1 MQLGKFNL
9 LVDASWGS
17 SGKGAASTRL
27 ADIHNVCNVSSC
39 NYPNAG
45 HFVQHNGERYLFK
58 SLPSPVALH
67 MISGAR
73 PTAWIGPNSGIDII
87 RLSDEM
93 ASVKYAQQDI
103 HIHSRAMMMA
113 QRHVEAEMPGSETST
128 EHISS
133 TMSGSGAALTEKAMR
148 RPEVTLAGDII
159 PNTLDPHVFSASVR
173 DTLKNGGTFLHE
185 VSQGFALSL
194 NHGTHYPNCTSRD
207 CTAQQG
213 IADFMIPP
221 PLIGDIYLNVRS
233 FPIRVGNNYRDGQQ
247 TGYSGGCWYDQHET
261 TWRDI
266 AVDAGMPEHEADALA
281 DRERTS
287 VTNKIRRVFT
297 QSWDHLR
304 ISAEMNG
311 ATKLV
316 LNFPQYISWEAH
328 RMRGGREVIPHIP
341 YKVRDYISRMEDA
354 TNLPVVLIGTGAEH
368 YDYIFLE

>member
-1 MQLGKFNL
+1 MQQGKFNV

-27 ADIHNVCNVSSC
+27 VHIHGVGNVSSC

-45 HFVQHNGERYLFK
+45 HFVQHSGKRYLFK
-58 SLPSPVALH
+58 SMPSPVALYRICSTKP
-67 MISGAR
+67 M
-73 PTAWIGPNSGIDII
+73 AWIGPNSGIDVV

-93 ASVKYAQQDI
+93 DSVGYSQFDVR
-103 HIHSRAMMMA
+103 IHSRAMIMA
-113 QRHVEAEMPGSETST
+113 QRHIEAEMPGSESST

-148 RPEVTLAGDII
+148 RKEVILAGDVL
-159 PNTLDPHVFSASVR
+159 PNALDPHIFSASVR
-173 DTLKNGGTFLHE
+173 DALRNGDTFLHE

-221 PLIGDIYLNVRS
+221 SLIGDIYLNVRS
-233 FPIRVGNNYRDGQQ
+233 FPIRVGNNYRDGEQ
-247 TGYSGGCWYDQHET
+247 TGYSGGCWHDQQET
-261 TWRDI
+261 TWEQI
-266 AVDAGMPEHEADALA
+266 AAEAGMPEHEANALA
-281 DRERTS
+281 DKERTS
-287 VTNKIRRVFT
+287 VTKKIRRVFT

-316 LNFPQYISWEAH
+316 LNFPQYIDWHANGL
-328 RMRGGREVIPHIP
+328 RGGREVIPYIP
-341 YKVRDYISRMEDA
+341 YKVRDYMARMEDA
-354 TNLPVVLIGTGAEH
+354 TNLPVALVGTGAEH
-368 YDYIFLE
+368 YDYIYLE